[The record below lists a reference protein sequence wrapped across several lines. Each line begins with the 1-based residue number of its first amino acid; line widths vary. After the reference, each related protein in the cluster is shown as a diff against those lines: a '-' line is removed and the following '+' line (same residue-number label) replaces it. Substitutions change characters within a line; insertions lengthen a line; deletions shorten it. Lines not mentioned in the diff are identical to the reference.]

1 MSAWYRAH
9 RVDWALRA
17 TGLVLCSLAYAAFVH
32 LMALHIGAHSAGL
45 LAYGLA
51 ASGFLCASAGSALA
65 ILGSRLFERIDVGAR
80 WYRGGD
86 DEGFPHIDEW
96 EGRA

>member
-1 MSAWYRAH
+1 MTAWYRAH
-9 RVDWALRA
+9 RADWALRA
-17 TGLVLCSLAYAAFVH
+17 TGLVLCSLAYAAFGH

-80 WYRGGD
+80 WHQGRE
-86 DEGFPHIDEW
+86 DEDFPHVDEW